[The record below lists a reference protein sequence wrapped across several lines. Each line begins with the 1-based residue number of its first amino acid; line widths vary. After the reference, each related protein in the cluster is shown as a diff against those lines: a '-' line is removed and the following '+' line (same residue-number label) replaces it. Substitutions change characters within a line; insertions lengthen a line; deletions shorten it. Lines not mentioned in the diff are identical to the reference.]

1 MIRVNIEDAQIY
13 DTEAL
18 SDYGPGVMRLS
29 YRLDG
34 IEYLAE
40 ITLADRHT
48 LTIGKPEECEGCQGD
63 GYVALGVPVV

>member
-1 MIRVNIEDAQIY
+1 MIKVNIEDAQIY
-13 DTEAL
+13 DTEPL

-40 ITLADRHT
+40 VTLSDRYTLAVD
-48 LTIGKPEECEGCQGD
+48 KPEECEGCQD
-63 GYVALGVPVV
+63 NS